1 MFEILKNFLNNKRGI
16 AGQHIAGASYDFVL
30 LDPKHVSNQFNI
42 KELAIQNGQNELPKS
57 GNSSRDPIEDEIS
70 SHFNALEIDQ
80 GNNMSSRID
89 SYQRSLKSLSADLD
103 LVSLEAERVMIL
115 NEAKAAVETSSNDLY
130 GLDRNF
136 KAADSELKDFV
147 KNNKLERKAPQNQ
160 SNSVLKVGIL
170 FVMFLIE
177 SIINTTFFAGASDS
191 GILGGF
197 SYAVLISS
205 LNLVLP
211 FFVAW
216 RVIPYKN
223 SIHLNEKYIGWFG
236 VFSLVAILIII
247 NLAGGHIREVMQNP
261 SISGNFEVI
270 ALQNFK
276 DNPFL
281 FGSIFTYYFSVL
293 GLIFA
298 AFAFFD
304 GYKFDDPYPNFG
316 MFWRA
321 ADKITARM
329 QRHYARSVSDTNYLF
344 NEFNNELQKKLKS
357 IDSRKQL
364 FSSNQNNITS
374 LKTKFDSFQKQLTSV
389 YKAVIS
395 EYRMLN
401 IKNRKTLP
409 PAYFKQPVKY
419 QITYYLEN
427 MPDTKFYN
435 EIDSILKEA
444 HRDIPKMISKME
456 AEHQKLIKKIPKLVD
471 LAEIQ

>member
-1 MFEILKNFLNNKRGI
+1 MFETLKNFLKKRRGVV
-16 AGQHIAGASYDFVL
+16 GQHITGASYDFVL

-42 KELAIQNGQNELPKS
+42 KELAVQNGQNELPKS

-80 GNNMSSRID
+80 GNIMSSRID
-89 SYQRSLKSLSADLD
+89 SYQRTLQALSADLD

-115 NEAKAAVETSSNDLY
+115 NEAKTAVETSSNDLY
-130 GLDRNF
+130 ALDRNF
-136 KAADSELKDFV
+136 KAADSELKEFI

-170 FVMFLIE
+170 CVMFLIE

-211 FFVAW
+211 FFIAW

-223 SIHLNEKYIGWFG
+223 SIHQNEKYIGWFG
-236 VFSLVAILIII
+236 VFSLIAILIVI
-247 NLAGGHIREVMQNP
+247 NLAGGHIREVMQNSNIP
-261 SISGNFEVI
+261 GDFERI
-270 ALQNFK
+270 ALNNFT
-276 DNPFL
+276 DHPFS
-281 FGSIFTYYFSVL
+281 FDSIFTYYFSVL

-321 ADKITARM
+321 ADKITAKM
-329 QRHYARSVSDTNYLF
+329 QRHYSRSVSDTNYLF

-357 IDSRKQL
+357 IDNRKSA
-364 FSSNQNNITS
+364 FNSNQNNIS
-374 LKTKFDSFQKQLTSV
+374 GLKNKFDAFQKQLASV
-389 YKAVIS
+389 YKTVIS

-401 IKNRKTLP
+401 IKNRKTSP

-419 QITYYLEN
+419 EITYHLEN
-427 MPDTKFYN
+427 MPDSKFYN

-444 HRDIPKMISKME
+444 HREIPKMISKME
-456 AEHQKLIKKIPKLVD
+456 IEHQKLIKKIPKLIH
-471 LAEIQ
+471 LSEI